1 MFGLFLL
8 RFLTVIYFLIFIRHA
23 HGRRKPGDG
32 VLTQYLKKMLSLP
45 TQGPVYLIID
55 ALDECP
61 NHTRMPTSRE
71 EIVDLIQDLVD
82 LHLPNVHLC
91 VTSRPEIDIQTAL
104 EPLASL
110 YISLHNES
118 CQTKD
123 IVDYVRPVVH
133 SDKIIQRRR
142 EEDKNLVIKTLS
154 EKPMAYKHVTVV
166 FLTRSRAVLQVSV
179 GVLSVRESM
188 AMPPHQASG
197 AFLMS
202 CPRSSTKRTNGYWGT
217 SRKSIESM
225 PSVSC
230 TASLSPFGLYA
241 SKSLPR
247 FLRLTSMPRDE
258 RGSQS

>member
-8 RFLTVIYFLIFIRHA
+8 RFLTVIYFLIFIRHV
-23 HGRRKPGDG
+23 HGRRKPSDG

-110 YISLHNES
+110 YISLLNES

-123 IVDYVRPVVH
+123 IMDYVRPVVR

-154 EKPMAYKHVTVV
+154 EKAD
-166 FLTRSRAVLQVSV
+166 
-179 GVLSVRESM
+179 G
-188 AMPPHQASG
+188 
-197 AFLMS
+197 
-202 CPRSSTKRTNGYWGT
+202 
-217 SRKSIESM
+217 I
-225 PSVSC
+225 
-230 TASLSPFGLYA
+230 
-241 SKSLPR
+241 
-247 FLRLTSMPRDE
+247 
-258 RGSQS
+258 